1 MKACDP
7 VMTTKLLVRKE
18 KCPRPRA
25 ATTQKKTSQA
35 KLRTKKGPPK
45 LVETQ
50 MSTTMI
56 GEIRPPKPLTR
67 PVKTSKAVDSKS
79 ANMIEKSA
87 QSESR
92 KGQHHAMSRQTK
104 SMAAKSP
111 WSIAE
116 YLQLLQRVNY
126 YLSGE
131 AFTREVI
138 SKADRTGLSLGCE
151 PNINPKLR

>member
-1 MKACDP
+1 MR
-7 VMTTKLLVRKE
+7 TTKV
-18 KCPRPRA
+18 
-25 ATTQKKTSQA
+25 
-35 KLRTKKGPPK
+35 PPK

-50 MSTTMI
+50 MSTTMM

-67 PVKTSKAVDSKS
+67 PVKTPKAVDSKS
-79 ANMIEKSA
+79 AKKIEKSA

-92 KGQHHAMSRQTK
+92 KGQHHAMRRQTK

-116 YLQLLQRVNY
+116 YLQLLQRINY
-126 YLSGE
+126 YLFGE
-131 AFTREVI
+131 AFTREAI

-151 PNINPKLR
+151 PNINLMLKVT